1 LENDGITPEQTG
13 KKERIVNTV
22 VRDPYLSVI
31 IPAYNE
37 EQVITDHVT
46 EVAEYLY
53 RYLGRSRDFEIII
66 VDDGSTD
73 QTEEVLRRLAVE
85 RPYLKVFHHSGNYGR
100 GRALRTGFEEAT
112 GEFIVT
118 LDADLSYSPDHIAK
132 LLAPL
137 ERNDADIVL
146 ASAYHPE
153 GSVVDVP
160 WKRALIS
167 RMGNWLLSRS
177 LSDHNLNTL
186 TCVVRSYKKEVVET
200 LELFSDDK
208 DIHLEIINKARMLG
222 FRIAEIPAQL
232 KWRPGKRT
240 TAKKGLSLKAFLGM
254 ASRHLFFN
262 FLFRPSLLS
271 MMPIL
276 LLGLIV
282 LVLSVTLVRG
292 YVYFLTLTEAAM
304 GWARYYHALRMH
316 IQEAAI
322 SYSAWGLCLLLLFQ
336 FVSLVFIAKQNN
348 YHYREL
354 FCTLSRISKSLKEFE
369 RKK

>member
-1 LENDGITPEQTG
+1 
-13 KKERIVNTV
+13 VSTV
-22 VRDPYLSVI
+22 GGGPYLSII

-37 EQVITDHVT
+37 EQVIARHVT

-53 RYLGRSRDFEIII
+53 RFLGREKEFEIIV

-73 QTEEVLRRLAVE
+73 QTGAVLQSLADE
-85 RPYLKVFHHSGNYGR
+85 RPKLRVCRHSGNYGR
-100 GRALRTGFEEAT
+100 GRALRTGFEHAR

-118 LDADLSYSPDHIAK
+118 LDADLSYSPDHIAR
-132 LLAPL
+132 LLLPL
-137 ERNDADIVL
+137 EQNDADIVL
-146 ASAYHPE
+146 ASAYHPD

-177 LSDHNLNTL
+177 LSGHNLNTL
-186 TCVVRSYKKEVVET
+186 TCVVRSYKKEVIDT

-222 FRIAEIPAQL
+222 FRIEEAPAQL
-232 KWRPGKRT
+232 RWKPGERT
-240 TAKKGLSLKAFLGM
+240 TGKKGLSLRTFLGM

-276 LLGLIV
+276 LLGL
-282 LVLSVTLVRG
+282 LVLILSFTLVRG
-292 YVYFLTLTEAAM
+292 YVHILSVTDAAT
-304 GWARYYHALRMH
+304 GWMRYYFALRLH

-322 SYSAWGLCLLLLFQ
+322 SYSVWGLCLLLLFQ

-354 FCTLSRISKSLKEFE
+354 FSTLSRISKSLKEFE
-369 RKK
+369 RNK

>member
-1 LENDGITPEQTG
+1 MS
-13 KKERIVNTV
+13 TV
-22 VRDPYLSVI
+22 AGCPYLSVI

-37 EQVITDHVT
+37 EQVIARHVT

-53 RYLGRSRDFEIII
+53 RFLGREKDFEIIV

-73 QTEEVLRRLAVE
+73 QTGEFLRSLAAE
-85 RPYLKVFHHSGNYGR
+85 RPYLKVCHHSDNYGR
-100 GRALRTGFEEAT
+100 GRALRTGFENSA
-112 GEFIVT
+112 GQFIIT

-137 ERNDADIVL
+137 EHNDADVVL

-177 LSDHNLNTL
+177 LSEHKLNTL
-186 TCVVRSYKKEVVET
+186 TCVVRSYKKEVVDA
-200 LELFSDDK
+200 LELFCDDK

-222 FRIAEIPAQL
+222 FRIAEVPAKLQW
-232 KWRPGKRT
+232 KPGKRT
-240 TAKKGLSLKAFLGM
+240 TGKKGLSMKAFFGM

-271 MMPIL
+271 MMPIV

-292 YVYFLTLTEAAM
+292 YVYILTLTDAAM

-322 SYSAWGLCLLLLFQ
+322 SYSVWGLCLLLLFQ

-354 FCTLSRISKSLKEFE
+354 FCTLSRISKSLKELE
-369 RKK
+369 GKK

>member
-1 LENDGITPEQTG
+1 MSGFVG
-13 KKERIVNTV
+13 S
-22 VRDPYLSVI
+22 PYLSVI

-37 EQVITDHVT
+37 EQVIVRNIT

-53 RYLGRSRDFEIII
+53 RTLGREKAFEIIV

-73 QTEEVLRRLAVE
+73 QTGQVLQLQAAE
-85 RPYLKVFHHSGNYGR
+85 RPYLRVFRHSDNYGR
-100 GRALRTGFEEAT
+100 GRALRTGFEHVS
-112 GEFIVT
+112 GSFVVT
-118 LDADLSYSPDHIAK
+118 LDADLSYSPDHIARM
-132 LLAPL
+132 LAPL
-137 ERNDADIVL
+137 ERDEADIVL

-153 GSVVDVP
+153 GSVMDVP

-167 RMGNWLLSRS
+167 RMGNWLLARS
-177 LSDHNLNTL
+177 LSDQKLNTL
-186 TCVVRSYKKEVVET
+186 TCVVRAYKKEVIDT

-208 DIHLEIINKARMLG
+208 DIHLEIINKTRMLG

-232 KWRPGKRT
+232 RWKPEKRT
-240 TAKKGLSLKAFLGM
+240 TGKKGLSLKTFLGM
-254 ASRHLFFN
+254 SSRHLFFN

-271 MMPIL
+271 MLPIL
-276 LLGLIV
+276 VLGMIV
-282 LVLSVTLVRG
+282 LVLSFTLVRG
-292 YVYFLTLTEAAM
+292 YAYFLSLTDAAT
-304 GWARYYHALRMH
+304 GWMRYYLALRVH

-322 SYSAWGLCLLLLFQ
+322 SYSIWGLCLLLLFQ

-354 FCTLSRISKSLKEFE
+354 FCTLSRISRSLKDIE